1 MARARVRQGAAAE
14 HEANWR
20 NRTLW
25 TGDNLTIMRGMN
37 SASVDLMYLDP
48 PFNSNRNYSA
58 PIGDKKSTAAF
69 KDTWSLDDVKKEWV
83 EDIETDNTASWSA
96 ITAAG
101 FTSGDSTQA
110 YLTYMAIRLIEMRRI
125 LKPTGSLYLHCDPK
139 MSHYIKLLMDAILGA
154 EQYRNEI
161 IWYYRGAGTPRADF
175 ARRHDVIFRYSGKK
189 DKMFFDP
196 DPARQPYAEA
206 TVKRFSHHIG
216 NVRDGIDYGQQTLNS
231 KGKHP
236 DDVITDIQPI
246 APSAKARLYPTQ
258 KPLALLERIIATSS
272 RKGDMVFDP
281 FCGGGTTMV
290 AAEALDRRWAGA
302 DIEPTASKLLVK
314 ILQQAAD
321 DPAFLRGHSLDD
333 VKVHH
338 ETCPPKR
345 TDEDAPK
352 QSKNIKHILFNL
364 QHGRC
369 AGPCGKD
376 KAGRLLD
383 LDLFEV
389 DHIVPRAKGGQDI
402 DDNLQLL
409 CPTCNRRK
417 GSRTMRRF
425 LELMQMNG

>member
-1 MARARVRQGAAAE
+1 MT
-14 HEANWR
+14 ANWV

-25 TGDNLTIMRGMN
+25 TGDNLDIMRGMN
-37 SASVDLMYLDP
+37 SASVDLIYLDP
-48 PFNSNRNYSA
+48 PFNSNRDYAA
-58 PIGDKKSTAAF
+58 PIGDTKSTAAF

-101 FTSGDSTQA
+101 FTNGDSAQA

-161 IWYYRGAGTPRADF
+161 IWYYRGAGTPKGDF
-175 ARRHDVIFRYSGKK
+175 ARRHDVIFRYSGKR
-189 DKMFFDP
+189 DRMFFDP

-206 TVKRFSHHIG
+206 TVERFSHYIG
-216 NVRDGIDYGQQTLNS
+216 NVRDGIDYGQQELNEM
-231 KGKHP
+231 GKHP

-290 AAEALDRRWAGA
+290 AAEALERCWAGA
-302 DIEPTASKLLVK
+302 DIEPTAPEFLVK

-321 DPAFLRGHSLDD
+321 SSAFLSGQRLDE
-333 VKVHH
+333 VEVCH
-338 ETCPPKR
+338 ETRPPKR

-352 QSKNIKHILFNL
+352 RSKNIKQVLYKR
-364 QHGRC
+364 QEGCC
-369 AGPCGKD
+369 AGPCGEGGI
-376 KAGRLLD
+376 GRPLD

-389 DHIVPRAKGGQDI
+389 DHIVPKAKGGPDI

-417 GSRTMRRF
+417 GSQTMRRF
-425 LELMQMNG
+425 LDLMAGND

>member
-1 MARARVRQGAAAE
+1 MG
-14 HEANWR
+14 HPNWK

-25 TGDNLTIMRGMN
+25 TGDNLDIMRGMN
-37 SASVDLMYLDP
+37 SESVDLIYLDP
-48 PFNSNRNYSA
+48 PFNSNRNYAA
-58 PIGDKKSTAAF
+58 PIGNTKSVAAF

-101 FTSGDSTQA
+101 FTSGDSAQA

-161 IWYYRGAGTPRADF
+161 IWYYRGAGTPKADF
-175 ARRHDVIFRYSGKK
+175 ARRHDVIFRYSGKR
-189 DKMFFDP
+189 DRMFFDP
-196 DPARQPYAEA
+196 DPARQPYADA
-206 TVKRFSHHIG
+206 TVERFSHYIG
-216 NVRDGIDYGQQTLNS
+216 NVRDGIDYGQQELNEM
-231 KGKHP
+231 GKHP

-246 APSAKARLYPTQ
+246 APSANARLYPTQ

-290 AAEALDRRWAGA
+290 AAEALERRWAGA
-302 DIEPTASKLLVK
+302 DIEPTAPAFLVK

-321 DPAFLRGHSLDD
+321 NSAFLRGHRLDD
-333 VKVHH
+333 VEVRH
-338 ETCPPKR
+338 ETRAPKR
-345 TDEDAPK
+345 TDEDAP
-352 QSKNIKHILFNL
+352 QRSKNIKQVLYKRQN
-364 QHGRC
+364 GRC
-369 AGPCGKD
+369 AGPCGED
-376 KAGRLLD
+376 GAGRALD

-389 DHIVPRAKGGQDI
+389 DHIVPRAKGGPDI

-417 GSRTMRRF
+417 GSKTMRRF
-425 LELMQMNG
+425 LELMAGND